1 MKDSVFIEESNH
13 FDYIQK
19 EINTVIIN
27 DDQLINQL
35 STSIQDDIGFD
46 DQENIKLKIN
56 HRKKCIDERNEFQK
70 YKKEPYYGRID
81 IDKNNSTTRYY
92 IGKNSIVT
100 LNSIKDGQCRD
111 LVYDWRSPIGN
122 AYRNEQFAYYKE
134 KNDEFFISLRRNFDI
149 KNGRFL
155 DYHTRYDANEMNL
168 SGEVVDPFLIQVLRD
183 KRRDYELTDI
193 IKTIQSEQN
202 NIMTLPMNKNF
213 IVQGCAGS
221 GKTMI
226 LLHRLSYLVFNNSN
240 YDWSKAKVLTPNELF
255 DKHIQTLCDDLE
267 IDMIKRYSVEQY
279 YKHLL
284 DLYFD
289 SIKGKM
295 HNESELSCSLL
306 KEIYSTDLY
315 NKIIDNYYSYWKD
328 GLYTLKSMDLSQ
340 IFNKYNLSFPTN
352 ITYDSYGYNK
362 INEISL
368 TLSKLNDKY
377 ESDINALTEKENT
390 ISKSL
395 SKEQNILQEQ
405 QIQMNNLYKSL
416 NKELYELLT
425 VEQEI
430 FDELTDKMNVIQESK
445 DNIDKRVVE
454 LTDEITELEKLSVQ
468 QDIDYSSYEAI
479 LNNTDYIS
487 KQVVHKLSDEI
498 EKIKELETQ
507 LSNVPSYNFG
517 KMSRI
522 RKELSNLKSLFV
534 DSASIEFENQKEQ
547 KDTLLTEKR
556 RERSLLGRN
565 LEGINKD
572 FNKELIKYKKEAET
586 LNLVKVTIDLLLNNE
601 SVLYTPLLNNKEFL
615 FEEKMYEY
623 ASYCDQYRK
632 LNDSITNLQSNKE
645 NLILERESID
655 KNKPSDEE
663 QNLINEYVEK
673 TNSLTFSNI
682 YKNIVVNEIKRIY
695 EKLGIK
701 YEEIKYKHTYLY
713 RLLLRVLYDG
723 PLNRS
728 DKFLCIDEAQ
738 DLSPIEYK
746 ILQKCLD
753 KDCVFNIY
761 GDLNQLVYTD
771 DDMAYKGL
779 DDWCDIGFI
788 DESDIYVMQENY
800 RNTFEVTQYCNDVF
814 GAEITPIGLH
824 GKPVEFGQLQQ
835 GLAWLKNNYDH
846 NRDARFAVIYGRK
859 SNLIEPF
866 KNELPS
872 YMKSLVEMLS
882 VESAKGLEFDFVLV
896 LEDNMEYNERYISYT
911 RTLNGLFIVSD

>member
-19 EINTVIIN
+19 EIKSVIN
-27 DDQLINQL
+27 KDNNLINQL
-35 STSIQDDIGFD
+35 SKNIKEDIGFD
-46 DQENIKLKIN
+46 DQENIKYQID
-56 HRKKCIDERNEFQK
+56 HRKKCIDEKNDFER

-81 IDKNNSTTRYY
+81 IDTDNSVKSFY
-92 IGKNSIVT
+92 IGKNNILVHS
-100 LNSIKDGQCRD
+100 SIKDGQCRD
-111 LVYDWRSPIGN
+111 LVYDWRTPIGD
-122 AYRNEQFAYYKE
+122 AYRNEQLAYYKE
-134 KNDEFFISLRRNFDI
+134 GKNERFISLRRNFVI
-149 KNGRFL
+149 KNGKFIS
-155 DYHTRYDANEMNL
+155 YNTPYDANEMNL

-193 IKTIQSEQN
+193 IKTIQAEQN
-202 NIMTLPMNKNF
+202 TVMTLPMEKNF

-226 LLHRLSYLVFNNSN
+226 LLHRLSYLVFNNPKF
-240 YDWSKAKVLTPNELF
+240 DWSKAKVLTPNELF
-255 DKHIQTLCDDLE
+255 DKHIQALCNDLE

-295 HNESELSCSLL
+295 QSESELSCSLL

-315 NKIIDNYYSYWKD
+315 NKIIENYDSYWKD
-328 GLYTLKSMDLSQ
+328 SLVKLKSMDLSK

-377 ESDINALTEKENT
+377 ESDINGITEKENT

-395 SKEQNILQEQ
+395 SKELDLQQEKQ
-405 QIQMNNLYKSL
+405 LQMNNLYQSL
-416 NKELYELLT
+416 KKNLSELLT

-430 FDELTDKMNVIQESK
+430 FDELTGQMNAIQESK
-445 DNIDKRVVE
+445 DNIDKRVAE
-454 LTDEITELEKLSVQ
+454 LTKEIIELERLSVQ
-468 QDIDYSSYEAI
+468 GDIDYSSYEVI

-487 KQVVHKLSDEI
+487 KQVVNKLNDKI
-498 EKIKELETQ
+498 EKIQELEKQ

-522 RKELSNLKSLFV
+522 RKELSNLKLLFV
-534 DSASIEFENQKEQ
+534 DSASTEFENQKEQ
-547 KDTLLTEKR
+547 KNSLLTEKR
-556 RERSLLGRN
+556 RERSLLGRD
-565 LEGINKD
+565 LEGVNKD
-572 FNKELIKYKKEAET
+572 FDKALRKYKEEAET
-586 LNLVKVTIDLLLNNE
+586 LNLVKVTIDLLHNNE
-601 SVLYTPLLNNKEFL
+601 SVLYTPVLNNKEFL
-615 FEEKMYEY
+615 FEDRMYEY
-623 ASYCDQYRK
+623 ASYCDQHRK
-632 LNDSITNLQSNKE
+632 LNDSILNLQSSQEK
-645 NLILERESID
+645 LILERESIE
-655 KNKPSDEE
+655 KNKPADEE
-663 QNLINEYVEK
+663 LNLINEFVEK
-673 TNSLTFSNI
+673 TNSLRFSNI
-682 YKNIVVNEIKRIY
+682 YKNIIVNEIKCIY
-695 EKLGIK
+695 EKLDIK

-723 PLNRS
+723 PLTRS
-728 DKFLCIDEAQ
+728 DQFLCIDEAQ

-746 ILQKCLD
+746 ILQRCLE
-753 KDCVFNIY
+753 KNCVFNIY

-779 DDWCDIGFI
+779 DDWCDIDFI

-824 GKPVEFGQLQQ
+824 GKPVETGSLEH
-835 GLAWLKNNYDH
+835 GLAWLKSNYDN

-859 SNLIEPF
+859 SNVIESF
-866 KNELPS
+866 KNELPR
-872 YMKSLVEMLS
+872 YMKSLVEILS

-911 RTLNGLFIVSD
+911 RSLDGLFIVLA

>member
-19 EINTVIIN
+19 EIKSVIN
-27 DDQLINQL
+27 KDNNLINQL
-35 STSIQDDIGFD
+35 SKNIKEDIGFD
-46 DQENIKLKIN
+46 DQENIKYQID
-56 HRKKCIDERNEFQK
+56 HRKKCIDEKNDFERH
-70 YKKEPYYGRID
+70 KKEPYYGRID
-81 IDKNNSTTRYY
+81 IDTDNSVKSFY
-92 IGKNSIVT
+92 IGKNNILVHS
-100 LNSIKDGQCRD
+100 SIKDGQCRD
-111 LVYDWRSPIGN
+111 LVYDWRTPIGD
-122 AYRNEQFAYYKE
+122 AYRNEQLAYYKE
-134 KNDEFFISLRRNFDI
+134 GKNERFISLRRNFVI
-149 KNGRFL
+149 KNGKFIS
-155 DYHTRYDANEMNL
+155 YNTPYDANEMNL

-193 IKTIQSEQN
+193 IKTIQVEQN
-202 NIMTLPMNKNF
+202 TIMTLPMEKNF

-226 LLHRLSYLVFNNSN
+226 LLHRLSYLVFNNPKF
-240 YDWSKAKVLTPNELF
+240 DWSKVKVLTPNELF
-255 DKHIQTLCDDLE
+255 DKHIQALCNDLE

-295 HNESELSCSLL
+295 QSESELSCSLL

-315 NKIIDNYYSYWKD
+315 NKIIENYDSYWKD
-328 GLYTLKSMDLSQ
+328 SLDKLHSMDLSH

-377 ESDINALTEKENT
+377 ESDINALTEKEKT

-395 SKEQNILQEQ
+395 SKEQDILQEQ
-405 QIQMNNLYKSL
+405 QDQMNNLYQSL
-416 NKELYELLT
+416 NKELSELLT

-430 FDELTDKMNVIQESK
+430 FDELTGQMNVIQESK
-445 DNIDKRVVE
+445 DNIDKRVAE

-468 QDIDYSSYEAI
+468 GDIDYSSYEVI
-479 LNNTDYIS
+479 LNNTDYVS
-487 KQVVHKLSDEI
+487 KQVVNKLND
-498 EKIKELETQ
+498 KIKKIQELEKQ

-534 DSASIEFENQKEQ
+534 ASASIEFESQKEQ
-547 KDTLLTEKR
+547 KISLLTEKR

-565 LEGINKD
+565 LESINKD
-572 FNKELIKYKKEAET
+572 FDKTLRKYKEEAEA
-586 LNLVKVTIDLLLNNE
+586 LNLVKVTIDLLHNNE
-601 SVLYTPLLNNKEFL
+601 SVLYTPVLNNKEFL
-615 FEEKMYEY
+615 FEDRMYEY
-623 ASYCDQYRK
+623 ASYCDQHCK
-632 LNDSITNLQSNKE
+632 LNDSILNLQSSQE
-645 NLILERESID
+645 NLILERDSIE
-655 KNKPSDEE
+655 KNKLSDEE
-663 QNLINEYVEK
+663 LNLINEYAEK
-673 TNSLTFSNI
+673 TNSLRFSNI
-682 YKNIVVNEIKRIY
+682 YKNIVVNEIKHIY
-695 EKLGIK
+695 EKLDIK
-701 YEEIKYKHTYLY
+701 YEELKYKYTYLY

-723 PLNRS
+723 PLTRS
-728 DKFLCIDEAQ
+728 DQFLCIDEAQ

-746 ILQKCLD
+746 ILQRCLS

-761 GDLNQLVYTD
+761 GDLNQLVYTE

-779 DDWCDIGFI
+779 DDWCDIDFI

-824 GKPVEFGQLQQ
+824 GKPVETGGLEH
-835 GLAWLKNNYDH
+835 GLAWLKSNYDN

-859 SNLIEPF
+859 SNVIESF

-872 YMKSLVEMLS
+872 YMKSLVEILS

-911 RTLNGLFIVSD
+911 RSLDGLFIVSD

>member
-19 EINTVIIN
+19 EIKSVIN
-27 DDQLINQL
+27 KDNNLINQL
-35 STSIQDDIGFD
+35 SKNIKEDIGFD
-46 DQENIKLKIN
+46 DQENIKYQID
-56 HRKKCIDERNEFQK
+56 HRKKCIDEKNNFER

-81 IDKNNSTTRYY
+81 IDTDNSVKSFY
-92 IGKNSIVT
+92 IGKNNILVHS
-100 LNSIKDGQCRD
+100 SIKDGQCRD
-111 LVYDWRSPIGN
+111 LVYDWRTPIGD
-122 AYRNEQFAYYKE
+122 AYRNEQLAYYKE
-134 KNDEFFISLRRNFDI
+134 GKNERFISLRRNFVI
-149 KNGRFL
+149 KNGKFIS
-155 DYHTRYDANEMNL
+155 YNTPYDANEMNL

-193 IKTIQSEQN
+193 IKTIQAEQN
-202 NIMTLPMNKNF
+202 TIMTLPMEKNF

-226 LLHRLSYLVFNNSN
+226 LLHRLSYLVFNNPKF
-240 YDWSKAKVLTPNELF
+240 DWSKAKVLTPNELF
-255 DKHIQTLCDDLE
+255 DKHIQALCNDLE

-284 DLYFD
+284 DLFFD

-295 HNESELSCSLL
+295 QSESELSCSLL

-315 NKIIDNYYSYWKD
+315 NKIIENYDSYWKD
-328 GLYTLKSMDLSQ
+328 SLDKLHSMDLSQ
-340 IFNKYNLSFPTN
+340 LFNNYNLSFPTN

-395 SKEQNILQEQ
+395 SKELNLQHEQ
-405 QIQMNNLYKSL
+405 QLQMNNLYQSL
-416 NKELYELLT
+416 KKDLSELLT

-430 FDELTDKMNVIQESK
+430 FDELTGQMNAIQESK
-445 DNIDKRVVE
+445 DNIDKRVAE

-468 QDIDYSSYEAI
+468 GDIDYSSYEVI

-487 KQVVHKLSDEI
+487 KQVVNKLNDKI
-498 EKIKELETQ
+498 EKIQELEKQ

-534 DSASIEFENQKEQ
+534 ASASIEFESQKEQ
-547 KDTLLTEKR
+547 KNSLLTEKR

-565 LEGINKD
+565 LEGVNKD
-572 FNKELIKYKKEAET
+572 FDKALRKYKEEAKA
-586 LNLVKVTIDLLLNNE
+586 LNLIKVTIELLHNNE
-601 SVLYTPLLNNKEFL
+601 SVLYTPVLNNKEFL
-615 FEEKMYEY
+615 FEDRMYEY
-623 ASYCDQYRK
+623 ASYCDRHRK
-632 LNDSITNLQSNKE
+632 LNDSILNLQSSQE
-645 NLILERESID
+645 NLILERESIE
-655 KNKPSDEE
+655 KNKPADEE
-663 QNLINEYVEK
+663 LNLINEFVEK
-673 TNSLTFSNI
+673 TNSLRFSNI
-682 YKNIVVNEIKRIY
+682 YKNIVVNEIKHIY
-695 EKLGIK
+695 EKLDIK
-701 YEEIKYKHTYLY
+701 YEELKYKYTYLY

-723 PLNRS
+723 PLTRS
-728 DKFLCIDEAQ
+728 DQFLCIDEAQ

-746 ILQKCLD
+746 ILQRCLG

-779 DDWCDIGFI
+779 DDWCDIDFI

-800 RNTFEVTQYCNDVF
+800 RNTFEVTQYCNDAF

-824 GKPVEFGQLQQ
+824 GKPVETGNLQQ
-835 GLAWLKNNYDH
+835 GLAWLKSNYEN

-859 SNLIEPF
+859 SNVIESF

-872 YMKSLVEMLS
+872 YMKSLVDILS

-911 RTLNGLFIVSD
+911 RSLDGLFIVSD

>member
-19 EINTVIIN
+19 EIKSVIN
-27 DDQLINQL
+27 KDNNLINQL
-35 STSIQDDIGFD
+35 SKNIKEDIGFD
-46 DQENIKLKIN
+46 DQENIKYQID
-56 HRKKCIDERNEFQK
+56 HRKKCIDEKNNFER

-81 IDKNNSTTRYY
+81 IDTDNSVKSFY
-92 IGKNSIVT
+92 IGKNNILVHS
-100 LNSIKDGQCRD
+100 SIKDGQCRD
-111 LVYDWRSPIGN
+111 LVYDWRTPIGD
-122 AYRNEQFAYYKE
+122 AYRNEQLAYYKE
-134 KNDEFFISLRRNFDI
+134 GKNERFISLRRNFVI
-149 KNGRFL
+149 KNGKFIS
-155 DYHTRYDANEMNL
+155 YNTPYDANEMNL

-183 KRRDYELTDI
+183 KRSDYELTDI
-193 IKTIQSEQN
+193 IKTIQAEQN
-202 NIMTLPMNKNF
+202 TIMTLPMEKNF

-226 LLHRLSYLVFNNSN
+226 LLHRLSYLVFNNPKF
-240 YDWSKAKVLTPNELF
+240 DWSKAKVLTPNELF
-255 DKHIQTLCDDLE
+255 DKHIQALCNDLE

-295 HNESELSCSLL
+295 QSESELSCSLL

-315 NKIIDNYYSYWKD
+315 NKIIENYDSYWKD
-328 GLYTLKSMDLSQ
+328 SLDKLHSMDLSQ
-340 IFNKYNLSFPTN
+340 LFNKYNLSFPKN

-368 TLSKLNDKY
+368 TLSKLNNKY

-395 SKEQNILQEQ
+395 SKELNLQHEQ
-405 QIQMNNLYKSL
+405 QLQMNNLYQSL
-416 NKELYELLT
+416 KKDLSELLT

-430 FDELTDKMNVIQESK
+430 FDELTGQMNAIQESK
-445 DNIDKRVVE
+445 DNIDKRVAE

-468 QDIDYSSYEAI
+468 GDIDYSSYEVI

-487 KQVVHKLSDEI
+487 KQVVNKLNDKI
-498 EKIKELETQ
+498 EKIQELEKQ

-534 DSASIEFENQKEQ
+534 ASASIEFESQKEQ
-547 KDTLLTEKR
+547 KNSLLTEKR

-565 LEGINKD
+565 LEGVNKD
-572 FNKELIKYKKEAET
+572 FDKALRKYKEEAKA
-586 LNLVKVTIDLLLNNE
+586 LNLIKVTIELLHNNE
-601 SVLYTPLLNNKEFL
+601 SVLYTPVLNNKEFL
-615 FEEKMYEY
+615 FEDKMYEY

-746 ILQKCLD
+746 ILQKCLG

-859 SNLIEPF
+859 SNLIESF

-911 RTLNGLFIVSD
+911 RSLDGLFIVSD